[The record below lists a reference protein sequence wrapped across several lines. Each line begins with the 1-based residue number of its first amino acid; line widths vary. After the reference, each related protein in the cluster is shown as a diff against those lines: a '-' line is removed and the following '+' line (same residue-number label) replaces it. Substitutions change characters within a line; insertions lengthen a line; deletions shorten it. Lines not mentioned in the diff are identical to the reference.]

1 VVADRPRIAL
11 LGCGDGRTLVALA
24 LVLPEATIAGFDPDP
39 VAVAIS
45 LRTAMEGGVADRVT
59 VERTAVLLG
68 GGYDLVVARTVRQ
81 AGRGRGRR

>member
-24 LVLPEATIAGFDPDP
+24 RALPDATVAGFDPDP
-39 VAVAIS
+39 AAVAIA

-68 GGYDLVVARTVRQ
+68 GGYDLVVAWAGRQ
-81 AGRGRGRR
+81 TGRGRGRR